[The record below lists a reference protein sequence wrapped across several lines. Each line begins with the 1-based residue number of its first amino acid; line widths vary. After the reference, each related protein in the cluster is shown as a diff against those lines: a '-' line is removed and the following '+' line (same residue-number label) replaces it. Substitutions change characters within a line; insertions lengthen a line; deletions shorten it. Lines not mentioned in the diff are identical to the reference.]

1 MGLDQY
7 ANLYRAED
15 AAGVSV
21 DIDEAKSVGSL
32 FYWRKHPN
40 LQGWMKQLYHAKGGQ
55 DEGFNTNTVRLDSED
70 LDALEEAVNGGKLPH
85 TEGFFFG
92 ESQPEHADEDRQF
105 LKLARAA
112 IAEGYVVFYDSWW

>member
-7 ANLYRAED
+7 AHLYRAED

-21 DIDEAKSVGSL
+21 DIEAEPVAPL

-40 LQGWMKQLYHAKGGQ
+40 LQGWMEQLYRAKGGKA
-55 DEGFNTNTVRLDSED
+55 ESFNCRTVRLDRED
-70 LDALEEAVNGGKLPH
+70 LDALEQAVNAGGLPE

-92 ESQPEHADEDRQF
+92 ESQPEHADEDREF

>member
-15 AAGVSV
+15 AAGVRV
-21 DIDEAKSVGSL
+21 DIEAERVAPL
-32 FYWRKHPN
+32 FEWRKHPN
-40 LQGWMKQLYHAKGGQ
+40 LHGWMEALYRAKGGTG
-55 DEGFNTNTVRLDSED
+55 EFNCSAVRLDRED
-70 LDALEEAVNGGKLPH
+70 LDALEQAVNAGTLPK
-85 TEGFFFG
+85 TTGFFFG
-92 ESQPEHADEDRQF
+92 VSQPEHADEDREF

>member
-15 AAGVSV
+15 AAGVNV
-21 DIDEAKSVGSL
+21 DIEAEQVAPL

-40 LQGWMKQLYHAKGGQ
+40 LHGWMEQLYRTKGGKAKS
-55 DEGFNTNTVRLDSED
+55 FNGKTVRLDPGD
-70 LDALEEAVNGGKLPH
+70 LDALEQAVNAGSLPE

-92 ESQPEHADEDRQF
+92 HSQPEHVAEDREF